1 LSKDQV
7 ARLSLNAIGQ
17 SVSRREDATLLTGR
31 GEYIAD
37 ICLSD
42 MRHAAFVRSPFAH
55 AKIVRIDTR
64 AAAEIPGVELIWT
77 GDDVLE
83 RTSGITSALEVEGFV
98 STTQPAIARGE
109 VRYVGEAVAVVVASS
124 RRIAEDAAE
133 IIDVDYKELPV
144 IENIDHAAL
153 GADLANDAVPA
164 NVINRNVRVA
174 DTITE
179 PIATAALVVEAT
191 FYNNRVSA
199 SPIETRGCVGQ
210 YEWTNGLLTFWSAT
224 QMPGILRTMLALFL
238 QIPEHTIEVI
248 TPQVGGGFGQKAH
261 VHTEELVVC
270 LLTRELGYP
279 VSWIEDR
286 QENLLSGTHA
296 KHQHNAMTLATDEQG
311 KFLALRNH
319 SLTDSGA
326 YNCLPWT
333 AAIESECGAPM
344 ITGVYKIPLAH
355 ADSIDYATNKCPI
368 GAYRGVGYTAGHIA
382 RECLIDQA
390 ARKLDLS
397 PFEIRRRNVV
407 RREDFP
413 YTNATSMVIKEGT
426 FLETVYT
433 LERMVDYESFKRRQ
447 IDARAK
453 GKYLGLGVSVFNE
466 VTGIGTRAL
475 QFLDLPITTHDTST
489 VRVDP
494 TGTVTVTTSLVSA
507 GQGHATTL
515 AQVAADALG
524 VPIENVI
531 IQSGSTANTQ
541 GLGTWASR
549 GAVIGAGSIGRAAD
563 VVREKIKQIAGHML
577 EASPHDIVLEN
588 NAVHVA
594 GVPTKRLS
602 MAEVAG
608 AIYFAEATHP
618 ENFDPT
624 LEATATFDPADL
636 VLANG
641 GHAAIVEVDI
651 ETGIV
656 RVEKFYAVE
665 DCGQMINPMVV
676 EGQIRG
682 GIAQAIGSTLLEE
695 LVHDEN
701 GQLTTTTF
709 MDYLLPTASDVPDIE
724 IKHLQT
730 PSDLVPGGIK
740 GMGESAMISAPAA
753 VIGAVNDA
761 LACRDIFLT
770 EFPLSPQRIFAALN
784 PVNAQ
789 ASL

>member
-1 LSKDQV
+1 MSKEQVVDIRVKTIGESV
-7 ARLSLNAIGQ
+7 ARK
-17 SVSRREDATLLTGR
+17 EDATLLTGR
-31 GEYIAD
+31 GQYIAD
-37 ICLSD
+37 IQLPG
-42 MRHAAFVRSPFAH
+42 MLHAAFIRSPFAH
-55 AKIVRIDTR
+55 AKITHIDVT
-64 AAAEIPGVELIWT
+64 AAAAVPGVELVWT
-77 GDDVLE
+77 GADVHE
-83 RTSGITSALEVEGFV
+83 HTTGITSTLEVEGFV
-98 STTQPAIARGE
+98 GTTQPAIAYE
-109 VRYVGEAVAVVVASS
+109 VVRFVGEAVAVVVASS
-124 RRIAEDAAE
+124 RRVAEDAIE
-133 IIDVDYKELPV
+133 LIDVDYDELPV
-144 IENIDHAAL
+144 VANIDEAENGTA
-153 GADLANDAVPA
+153 LANDTVPE
-164 NVINRNVRVA
+164 NVIHHNVRVA
-174 DTITE
+174 HAVDKTFAVA
-179 PIATAALVVEAT
+179 ATVVEGT
-191 FYNNRVSA
+191 FQNNRVSA
-199 SPIETRGCVGQ
+199 SPIETRGCIGQ
-210 YEWTNGLLTFWSAT
+210 YEWTSGLTTFWSAT

-261 VHTEELVVC
+261 VHVEELVIC
-270 LLTRELGYP
+270 LLTRELGVP

-296 KHQHNAMTLATDEQG
+296 KHQYNTMALALDADG
-311 KFLALRNH
+311 KFLAIKNH
-319 SLTDSGA
+319 SITDSGA

-333 AAIESECGAPM
+333 AAIESECGAPLV
-344 ITGVYKIPLAH
+344 TGTYKIPLAH
-355 ADSIDYATNKCPI
+355 ADSLDFATNKCPI
-368 GAYRGVGYTAGHIA
+368 GAYRGVGYTAGQIA
-382 RECLIDQA
+382 RECLIDEA
-390 ARKLDLS
+390 ARKQDLS

-407 RREDFP
+407 REEDFP
-413 YTNATSMVIKEGT
+413 YTNATGMVIREGT
-426 FLETVYT
+426 FLETVDT
-433 LERMVDYESFKRRQ
+433 LERMVGYDAFRARQ
-447 IDARAK
+447 IDARK
-453 GKYLGLGVSVFNE
+453 NGKYLGLGVSVFNE

-524 VPIENVI
+524 VPVDKVVVR
-531 IQSGSTANTQ
+531 SGSTSNAQ

-549 GAVIGAGSIGRAAD
+549 GAVIGAGSIGRAAE
-563 VVREKIKQIAGHML
+563 VLRGKIKQIAGHML
-577 EASPHDIVLEN
+577 EVSAEDIVLEN
-588 NAVHVA
+588 DSVHVT
-594 GVPTKRLS
+594 GVPTRGMS

-608 AIYFAEATHP
+608 AIYFSEATHP
-618 ENFDPT
+618 EDFDPT
-624 LEATATFDPADL
+624 LEATATFDPGDL

-682 GIAQAIGSTLLEE
+682 GIGQAIGSTLLEE

-701 GQLTTTTF
+701 AQLATTTF
-709 MDYLLPTASDVPDIE
+709 MDYLLPTAVDVPDIE
-724 IKHLQT
+724 IEHLKT

-761 LACRDIFLT
+761 LACRNVFI
-770 EFPLSPQRIFAALN
+770 EQYPISPNRIFAAL
-784 PVNAQ
+784 Q
-789 ASL
+789 AANV